1 MTSTPPPLRN
11 VDEKWTGL
19 QKQSKACNLF
29 IYFLHKLP
37 LARLPYKFIRTTII
51 SSVII
56 VYQIQICGWLVYVYL
71 QALNSQTV
79 ACYAQHLIM
88 GM

>member
-1 MTSTPPPLRN
+1 MTSSPPCEMLMKN
-11 VDEKWTGL
+11 GWGYKN
-19 QKQSKACNLF
+19 NLKHVIYFF

-51 SSVII
+51 SLVITKF
-56 VYQIQICGWLVYVYL
+56 VRGWCTSTELSNVNCSML
-71 QALNSQTV
+71 STTF
-79 ACYAQHLIM
+79 M